1 MNSNTQYSIKVNE
14 ALERYGAKT
23 CGSLARRVERLKR
36 FTGQTNKKYADEMRL
51 ENARMMANQEREERV
66 QRRIRE
72 IYDEEKK
79 TAPVFLRRNLRRNLD
94 QEFLN
99 AMDNREEAL
108 DASRSRWKK
117 EIQEVEVPMTPSSS
131 YNLRPRKDH
140 GMRLLLRAIENGF
153 VTTKRG

>member
-1 MNSNTQYSIKVNE
+1 MNQYSIKVNE

-36 FTGQTNKKYADEMRL
+36 FTAETNKKYADEMRL
-51 ENARMMANQEREERV
+51 ENARMIANHEREERV
-66 QRRIRE
+66 QKRIRE
-72 IYDEEKK
+72 EKNVRRNLDQELLNAIDTREEALERNR
-79 TAPVFLRRNLRRNLD
+79 APVFLRRNLRREP
-94 QEFLN
+94 Q
-99 AMDNREEAL
+99 
-108 DASRSRWKK
+108 
-117 EIQEVEVPMTPSSS
+117 QEVEVPMTPSSS

>member
-36 FTGQTNKKYADEMRL
+36 FTGQTNKKYADEIRL
-51 ENARMMANQEREERV
+51 ENVRMMANQEREERV

-99 AMDNREEAL
+99 AMDKREEAL
-108 DASRSRWKK
+108 QKNR
-117 EIQEVEVPMTPSSS
+117 EEFQEVEVPMTPSSS